1 MVLRDSGFTKIN
13 FVLIQ
18 SALDQH
24 EINHHLLKIPPL
36 TLNFVSLLFTNF
48 YFKCIFWDLFYLP
61 TEWLMT
67 SKMSFLKLLK
77 LLYQEA
83 VCFDKDNLP
92 TLIVEVC
99 RLRHLELALV
109 IFALQLSLCPIIH
122 PDSRM
127 RPTSDAIKH

>member
-1 MVLRDSGFTKIN
+1 MVLRDSGITKIN

-61 TEWLMT
+61 TECLMT
-67 SKMSFLKLLK
+67 SKMSFLK
-77 LLYQEA
+77 
-83 VCFDKDNLP
+83 
-92 TLIVEVC
+92 
-99 RLRHLELALV
+99 
-109 IFALQLSLCPIIH
+109 IFKIIISRGSLF
-122 PDSRM
+122 RQ
-127 RPTSDAIKH
+127 R